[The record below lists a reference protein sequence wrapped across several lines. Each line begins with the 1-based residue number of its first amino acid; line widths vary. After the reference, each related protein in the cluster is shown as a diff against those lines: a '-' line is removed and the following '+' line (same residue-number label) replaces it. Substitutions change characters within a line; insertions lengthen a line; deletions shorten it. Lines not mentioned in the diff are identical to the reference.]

1 MSAID
6 HDKLEAAIRADL
18 ASAKP
23 PYLRAAAQAHLR
35 AAYLASREEARQ
47 LRAELYDAE
56 CFKWRVRPDTHFI
69 PQKDPFE
76 GPGETYRDAYE
87 RLSAERERLRE
98 ALEGALQTWRL
109 TCGNTDMPD
118 AAEFANDFEGD
129 CIPAIEAALSP
140 TFDQR
145 DYGDEMP
152 ERPRPRRDGPGLD
165 VKALADLEARN

>member
-1 MSAID
+1 MNAID
-6 HDKLEAAIRADL
+6 HNALEAAIRAMPQDYVCTNGHDRCEGGGFQGCPYCIAPL
-18 ASAKP
+18 SAVDI
-23 PYLRAAAQAHLR
+23 
-35 AAYLASREEARQ
+35 AYLASREEARQ
-47 LRAELYDAE
+47 LRAE
-56 CFKWRVRPDTHFI
+56 
-69 PQKDPFE
+69 
-76 GPGETYRDAYE
+76 RD
-87 RLSAERERLRE
+87 RLRE

-165 VKALADLEARN
+165 VKALADLEGRN